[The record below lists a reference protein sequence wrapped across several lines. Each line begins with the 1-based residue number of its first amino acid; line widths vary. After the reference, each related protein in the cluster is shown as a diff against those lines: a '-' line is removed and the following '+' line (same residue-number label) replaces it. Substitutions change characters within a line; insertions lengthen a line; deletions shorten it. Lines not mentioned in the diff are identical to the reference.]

1 MGRKRRHDLAASIS
15 SGSDSDADFVPFNDP
30 LSDSDKVENN
40 DSDDAHTS
48 NSNYKKKIRDL
59 KINFKTRR
67 INEVKKPSHA
77 KSSDAFT
84 RFSITIFSK
93 IIGALTPE
101 KKKVIEDSG
110 FGSLLSFTKCYVPN
124 KYAQWIAHNVDH
136 KSGDIVIDG
145 KIIFLIKES
154 VHCVLGLP
162 CGGTSF
168 LADSSAGSIPRSC

>member
-1 MGRKRRHDLAASIS
+1 
-15 SGSDSDADFVPFNDP
+15 
-30 LSDSDKVENN
+30 
-40 DSDDAHTS
+40 
-48 NSNYKKKIRDL
+48 
-59 KINFKTRR
+59 
-67 INEVKKPSHA
+67 VKKPSHA

-168 LADSSAGSIPRSC
+168 LADSSAGKSFILEMFHKQCIPSVTFFANKITNIEV